1 MNSFLLPLLLGMPQ
15 GGSAEGG
22 SSWMTFMPLILI
34 VGIFYFLILRP
45 QNKKQKETKRM
56 LEALKKGDRV
66 VTIGGI
72 HGVIQTVK
80 ESSVIVRVDENTKLE
95 FSRSAI
101 SSVAVSGKDDKDE
114 KEEKKSDEKKIEAP
128 EDKSGENSETDKE

>member
-1 MNSFLLPLLLGMPQ
+1 MPQ